1 MKATIIVLLVAVS
14 SNAVA
19 EWLVV
24 DSTGI
29 FNASFSLYADSSSIR
44 KEGNI
49 AKVSFLADYKE
60 PQVKSTH
67 PHLKP
72 YLSIQSQTEF
82 DCKERKSRVLL
93 VAAYPENMGRG
104 DGMNMSGGGAPEIDT
119 AKWWPVP
126 PNGHIVSMLEFAC
139 GTERA
144 SVVQTPNPSI
154 NTDAAR

>member
-49 AKVSFLADYKE
+49 AKVSFLADYK
-60 PQVKSTH
+60 V
-67 PHLKP
+67 
-72 YLSIQSQTEF
+72 
-82 DCKERKSRVLL
+82 R
-93 VAAYPENMGRG
+93 
-104 DGMNMSGGGAPEIDT
+104 
-119 AKWWPVP
+119 
-126 PNGHIVSMLEFAC
+126 
-139 GTERA
+139 
-144 SVVQTPNPSI
+144 
-154 NTDAAR
+154 